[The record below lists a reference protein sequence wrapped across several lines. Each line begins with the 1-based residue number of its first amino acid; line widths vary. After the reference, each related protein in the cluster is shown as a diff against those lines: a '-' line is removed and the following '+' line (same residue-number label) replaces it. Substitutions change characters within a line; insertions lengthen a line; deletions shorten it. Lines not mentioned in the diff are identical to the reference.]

1 MVAAGE
7 RIHVIG
13 VAGSGAA
20 GTALLAAHA
29 GARVDGCD
37 AAGPST
43 YTKPLTAVGVTV
55 VTGHDPAH
63 LEGVDRVAVSAALRL
78 QPDLPELVAARQRG
92 IGVIPWQALLGELM
106 GERGRLGVAVAGTH
120 GKSTATAL
128 LGHLLVAAGEDPT
141 VEVGAIVPAWGASA
155 RPGGGVVFLAEA
167 DEYDGNFLHLHPAAV
182 LLTTVEMDHSD
193 VFADETAVADMFAR
207 FLHGMGTDDRVGG
220 RLLVALAGDRGIES
234 VLDRLDGWGGRLVR
248 YGPGTDAEATEVEFR
263 PEGTSFDLLGV
274 RYRSRLTGS
283 HNVLNAVGGLVMA
296 RELGIGPEALQE
308 ALAGF
313 SGASRRLE
321 LIADTAGVLV
331 FDDYAHHPTEVRA
344 ALDGARQRVGDRR
357 LWAVIEPHTY
367 ARTRAMFDDYA
378 AAFGTADEVVVADVF
393 AARDPDTTIV
403 SAEELADAIERVS
416 AVPAIAT
423 GDVHATAAYVADHVR
438 AGDAVV
444 TLGIGSSHQIAAG
457 IAEALDARPA
467 GEPSS

>member
-13 VAGSGAA
+13 IAGAGAA

-29 GARVDGCD
+29 GARVTGCD
-37 AAGPST
+37 AAGPSA
-43 YTKPLTAVGVTV
+43 YTEPLTALGVIP

-63 LEGVDRVAVSAALRL
+63 LEGIDRVAVSAALRL
-78 QPDLPELVAARQRG
+78 RPDLPELAAARDRG
-92 IGVIPWQALLGELM
+92 IPVVAWQALLGELM
-106 GERGRLGVAVAGTH
+106 GEHGRLGVAVAGTH

-141 VEVGAIVPAWGASA
+141 VEVGAIIPAWGASA
-155 RPGGGVVFLAEA
+155 RVGRGAVLLAEA
-167 DEYDGNFLHLHPAAV
+167 DEYDGNFLHLHPSAV
-182 LLTTVEMDHSD
+182 LLTNVEMDHPD
-193 VFADETAVADMFAR
+193 VFADEAAVVDMFVR
-207 FLHGMGTDDRVGG
+207 FLAGMGTDDRVGG
-220 RLLVALAGDRGIES
+220 RLLVALAGDPGVDA
-234 VLDRLDGWGGRLVR
+234 VLAQLGAWDGRVVR
-248 YGPGTDAEATEVEFR
+248 YGPGSEADATEVAFR
-263 PEGTSFDLLGV
+263 PEGTSFDLFGR
-274 RYRSRLTGS
+274 RYRSRLAGA
-283 HNVLNAVGGLVMA
+283 HNVLNAVGALVMA
-296 RELGIGPEALQE
+296 RELGVGPDALQE

-344 ALDGARQRVGDRR
+344 ALDGARQRVGNRR

-367 ARTRAMFDDYA
+367 ARTRAMFDEYA
-378 AAFGTADEVVVADVF
+378 TAFRAADEVVVADVF

-403 SAEELADAIERVS
+403 SAEELADGIERVS

-423 GDVHATAAYVADHVR
+423 GDVEATAAYVANHVR
-438 AGDAVV
+438 SGDAVV
-444 TLGIGSSHQIAAG
+444 TLGIGSSHRIAAG
-457 IAEALDARPA
+457 IAAALSSRPA
-467 GEPSS
+467 GESTS

>member
-1 MVAAGE
+1 MEQAGE
-7 RIHVIG
+7 RIHFIG
-13 VAGSGAA
+13 IAGAGAS

-37 AAGPST
+37 AAGPSA
-43 YTKPLTAVGVTV
+43 YTEPLTAFGVNV
-55 VTGHDPAH
+55 ATGHDPAH

-78 QPDLPELVAARQRG
+78 QADLPELAAARERG
-92 IGVIPWQALLGELM
+92 IPVDAWQAVLGELM

-128 LGHLLVAAGEDPT
+128 LGHLLLDAGRDPT
-141 VEVGAIVPAWGASA
+141 VQVGALVPAWGAAA
-155 RPGGGVVFLAEA
+155 RSGGGVWFVAEA

-182 LLTTVEMDHSD
+182 LLTTIEMDHPD
-193 VFADETAVADMFAR
+193 VFADEGAVFDMFVR
-207 FLHGMGTDDRVGG
+207 FLRGMGTDDRIGG
-220 RLLVALAGDRGIES
+220 RLLLTLAGDRGTDA
-234 VLDRLDGWGGRLVR
+234 VLDRLGDWDGRVVR
-248 YGPGTDAEATEVEFR
+248 YGPGTDNAATDIGFDQD
-263 PEGTSFDLLGV
+263 GTSFDLFGL
-274 RYRSRLTGS
+274 RYRSHLAGT
-283 HNVLNAVGGLVMA
+283 HNVQNSVGALVMG
-296 RELGIGPEALQE
+296 RELGIGLEALKS
-308 ALAGF
+308 ALEGF

-344 ALDGARQRVGDRR
+344 AIAGARQRVGNRR

-378 AAFGTADEVVVADVF
+378 EAFRSADEVVVADVF

-403 SAEELADAIERVS
+403 SSEELADAIEEVS

-423 GDVHATAAYVADHVR
+423 GDIHETATYVADHVR
-438 AGDAVV
+438 SGEAVV
-444 TLGIGSSHQIAAG
+444 TLGIGSSYKIAAE
-457 IAEALDARPA
+457 IAASLEARPA
-467 GEPSS
+467 GERS